1 MKNSTKPTP
10 NANPVIRLLGLGEA
24 GVKLVETL
32 AMIGPGGIETYS
44 LDTDNRSLARCH
56 QSQTFLLG
64 QAIPCGLGTGGD
76 SALARAAVESDSE
89 HLAGIVRG
97 ADLVFIVAGMG
108 GGTGTGAA
116 SFLANLA
123 KEAGA
128 LVVGVAATP
137 FDCEG
142 IRRCNQATGGVR
154 DLKQVADA
162 VFHFPNQDVVLMEGA
177 NVSLHEALEIA
188 NRHLCEAVLGVSRM
202 LLESGMLNVSFG
214 DLQAAL
220 RGQHSLASVV
230 YVDASGDDRAAA
242 AVRKLLTHPA
252 ARGGEALQEASTL
265 LVHLSGE
272 EMTMA
277 EIVAVTGAIGRHA
290 TTANLVVGASGP
302 GRDGA
307 GLQVTVVIA
316 HAAKLAEP
324 GQEQAKAHPDPTGQA
339 SDLGFSGSF
348 SVPDSGSYLD
358 LGKDTGGTSRG
369 GFAYTPP
376 APTADA
382 LTPECRE
389 DLIRVAAKEEPNRK
403 KRQKIV
409 QEMLPLEIV
418 SKGRFEKSEPT
429 IHQGEDLDQPT
440 YIRRGAVLN

>member
-1 MKNSTKPTP
+1 MKNLTKAPM
-10 NANPVIRLLGLGEA
+10 NANPVIRLIGLGEA

-32 AMIGPGGIETYS
+32 ALLSLEGIEAHS

-64 QAIPCGLGTGGD
+64 QAIPCGMGTGGD
-76 SALARAAVESDSE
+76 SALARAAVESDRDQ
-89 HLAGIVRG
+89 LAEIVRG
-97 ADLVFIVAGMG
+97 ANLVFIVAGMG

-116 SFLANLA
+116 PFLANLA

-142 IRRCNQATGGVR
+142 VRRCNQATGGVR

-162 VFHFPNQDVVLMEGA
+162 VFHFPNQDVVLMEGE
-177 NVSLHEALEIA
+177 NVSLHEALDIA

-220 RGQHSLASVV
+220 RGRHSLGSVV
-230 YVDASGDDRAAA
+230 HVEGSGDDRASD
-242 AVRKLLTHPA
+242 AVRKLLAHPA

-272 EMTMA
+272 EMSMA
-277 EIVAVTGAIGRHA
+277 EVVAVTRAIGDHA

-302 GRDGA
+302 GREDA

-324 GQEQAKAHPDPTGQA
+324 GQEQHKAHPDPTGQS
-339 SDLGFSGSF
+339 SDLGFSCTYT
-348 SVPDSGSYLD
+348 VPDIGSYLD
-358 LGKDTGGTSRG
+358 LGKDAGGTARG

-382 LTPECRE
+382 LTPECRK
-389 DLIRVAAKEEPNRK
+389 DLIRVAAKEEPNRS
-403 KRQKIV
+403 KRRKIV

-429 IHQGEDLDQPT
+429 IHKGEDLDQPT
-440 YIRRGAVLN
+440 YIRRGAILN

>member
-1 MKNSTKPTP
+1 MKNSTKPVP

-56 QSQTFLLG
+56 QSKAFLLG

-76 SALARAAVESDSE
+76 SALARAAVESESE
-89 HLAGIVRG
+89 KLAGIVRG

-128 LVVGVAATP
+128 LVVGVVATP

-142 IRRCNQATGGVR
+142 IRRCNQASGGVR

-162 VFHFPNQDVVLMEGA
+162 VFHFPNQDIVLMEGA
-177 NVSLHEALEIA
+177 SVSLQEALDIA

-202 LLESGMLNVSFG
+202 LLDSGMLNVSFG

-220 RGQHSLASVV
+220 RGRHSLGSVIH
-230 YVDASGDDRAAA
+230 VDASGDDRAGD
-242 AVRKLLTHPA
+242 AVRKLLAHPSA
-252 ARGGEALQEASTL
+252 LGGEPLQEASTL

-272 EMTMA
+272 DITMA
-277 EIVAVTGAIGRHA
+277 EIIAVTGAIGSHI
-290 TTANLVVGASGP
+290 TKANLVVGASGP
-302 GRDGA
+302 GSDGA

-316 HAAKLAEP
+316 HTSKLAEP
-324 GQEQAKAHPDPTGQA
+324 GQEQDKMHPDPTGQA
-339 SDLGFSGSF
+339 SGLGFSDSF
-348 SVPDSGSYLD
+348 SVPDTGSYFD
-358 LGKDTGGTSRG
+358 LEKGISGTSRG

-376 APTADA
+376 APTEDA

>member
-1 MKNSTKPTP
+1 M
-10 NANPVIRLLGLGEA
+10 NANPVIRLIGLGEA

-32 AMIGPGGIETYS
+32 AMFSLEGLEAHS

-89 HLAGIVRG
+89 HLAEIVRG
-97 ADLVFIVAGMG
+97 ADLVFIIAGMG

-116 SFLANLA
+116 PFLANLA

-137 FDCEG
+137 FECEG
-142 IRRCNQATGGVR
+142 VRRCNQATGGVR

-162 VFHFPNQDVVLMEGA
+162 VFHFPNQDVVVMEGA
-177 NVSLHEALEIA
+177 DISLHKALDIA

-220 RGQHSLASVV
+220 SGRHSLGSVV
-230 YVDASGDDRAAA
+230 HVEASCDDRAGD
-242 AVRKLLTHPA
+242 AVRKLLAHPA

-272 EMTMA
+272 EMSMA
-277 EIVAVTGAIGRHA
+277 EIVAVTGAIGSHA
-290 TTANLVVGASGP
+290 TTTNLVVGASGP
-302 GRDGA
+302 GREGA

-316 HAAKLAEP
+316 HAAKLAEA
-324 GQEQAKAHPDPTGQA
+324 GQEQAKAHPDPSGQS
-339 SDLGFSGSF
+339 SDLGFSGTY
-348 SVPDSGSYLD
+348 SVPDTGSYLD
-358 LGKDTGGTSRG
+358 LGKDIGGASRG
-369 GFAYTPP
+369 GFAFTPP
-376 APTADA
+376 APPADA

-429 IHQGEDLDQPT
+429 IHKGEDLDQPT
-440 YIRRGAVLN
+440 YIRRGAILN

>member
-1 MKNSTKPTP
+1 MKNSTKPVP

-56 QSQTFLLG
+56 QSKAFLLG

-76 SALARAAVESDSE
+76 SALARAAVESESE
-89 HLAGIVRG
+89 QLAGIVRG

-128 LVVGVAATP
+128 LVVGVVATP

-142 IRRCNQATGGVR
+142 IRRCNQASGGVR

-162 VFHFPNQDVVLMEGA
+162 VFHFPNQDIVLMEGA
-177 NVSLHEALEIA
+177 SVSLQEALDIA

-202 LLESGMLNVSFG
+202 LLDSGMLNVSFG

-220 RGQHSLASVV
+220 RGRHSLGSVIH
-230 YVDASGDDRAAA
+230 VDASGDDRAGD
-242 AVRKLLTHPA
+242 AVRKLLAHPSA
-252 ARGGEALQEASTL
+252 LGGEPLQEASTL

-272 EMTMA
+272 DITMA
-277 EIVAVTGAIGRHA
+277 EIIAVTGAIGSHI
-290 TTANLVVGASGP
+290 TKANLVVGASGP
-302 GRDGA
+302 GSDGA

-316 HAAKLAEP
+316 HTAKLAEP
-324 GQEQAKAHPDPTGQA
+324 GQEQDKMHPDPTGQA
-339 SDLGFSGSF
+339 SGLGFSDSF
-348 SVPDSGSYLD
+348 SVPDTDSYLD
-358 LGKDTGGTSRG
+358 LEKSISGTSRA

-376 APTADA
+376 APTGDA

-389 DLIRVAAKEEPNRK
+389 DLIRVAANEEPNRK

>member
-1 MKNSTKPTP
+1 MKSSTKPAP
-10 NANPVIRLLGLGEA
+10 NANPVIRLIGLGEA

-56 QSQTFLLG
+56 QSKAFLLG

-76 SALARAAVESDSE
+76 SALARAAVESESE
-89 HLAGIVRG
+89 QLAGIVRG

-128 LVVGVAATP
+128 LVVGVVATP

-142 IRRCNQATGGVR
+142 IRRCNQASGGVR

-162 VFHFPNQDVVLMEGA
+162 VFHFPNQDIVLMEGA
-177 NVSLHEALEIA
+177 SVSLQEALDIA

-202 LLESGMLNVSFG
+202 LLDSGMLNVSFG

-220 RGQHSLASVV
+220 RGRHSLGSVIH
-230 YVDASGDDRAAA
+230 VDASGDDRAGD
-242 AVRKLLTHPA
+242 AVRKLLAHPSA
-252 ARGGEALQEASTL
+252 LGGEPLQEASTL

-272 EMTMA
+272 DITMA
-277 EIVAVTGAIGRHA
+277 EIIAVTGAIGSHI
-290 TTANLVVGASGP
+290 TNANLVVGASGP
-302 GRDGA
+302 GSEGA
-307 GLQVTVVIA
+307 GLQATVIIA
-316 HAAKLAEP
+316 HTAKLAEP
-324 GQEQAKAHPDPTGQA
+324 GQEQAKIHPDPTGES
-339 SDLGFSGSF
+339 SDLGFSDSF
-348 SVPDSGSYLD
+348 SVPDTDSYLD
-358 LGKDTGGTSRG
+358 LEKSISGTSRG

-376 APTADA
+376 APTGDA

-389 DLIRVAAKEEPNRK
+389 DLIRVAANEEPNRK

>member
-1 MKNSTKPTP
+1 MKNSTKPVP

-56 QSQTFLLG
+56 QSKAFLLG

-76 SALARAAVESDSE
+76 SALARAAVESESE
-89 HLAGIVRG
+89 QLAGIVRG

-128 LVVGVAATP
+128 LVVGVVATP

-142 IRRCNQATGGVR
+142 IRRCNQASGGVR

-162 VFHFPNQDVVLMEGA
+162 VFHFPNQDIVLMEGA
-177 NVSLHEALEIA
+177 SVSLQEALDIA

-202 LLESGMLNVSFG
+202 LLDSGMLNVSFG

-220 RGQHSLASVV
+220 RGRHSLGSVIH
-230 YVDASGDDRAAA
+230 VDASGDDRAGA
-242 AVRKLLTHPA
+242 AVRKLLAHPSA
-252 ARGGEALQEASTL
+252 LGGEPLQEASTL

-272 EMTMA
+272 DITMA
-277 EIVAVTGAIGRHA
+277 EIIAVTGAIGSHI
-290 TTANLVVGASGP
+290 TKANLVVGASGP
-302 GRDGA
+302 GSDGA

-316 HAAKLAEP
+316 HTAKLVEP
-324 GQEQAKAHPDPTGQA
+324 GQEQDKMHPDPTGQA
-339 SDLGFSGSF
+339 SGLGFSDSF
-348 SVPDSGSYLD
+348 SVPDTGSYFD
-358 LGKDTGGTSRG
+358 LEKGISGTSRG

-376 APTADA
+376 APTEDA